1 MAVLHAERPPDD
13 SVARRA
19 ATRWRCCMG
28 AEGGWRE
35 PAAEP
40 RGCPG
45 PGALSCLAGGRREA
59 EGSVCQALPQSDR
72 LEPGTAGARSH
83 VLLRQSD
90 GFRPLILRVTLER
103 SHRVGSKASFTPGA
117 AWPPPGHPQ
126 GSRGLRPRLPAQG
139 ARRGFRLPVG
149 QVGLPS
155 TPTPHHYMV
164 GTKPLGRGPG
174 KCRKRGPGPPLGSG
188 PSWSLAPSL
197 RLRPLSTGHKRG
209 TVYVQ
214 LFLKRPKQAGF

>member
-13 SVARRA
+13 GVARRA

-117 AWPPPGHPQ
+117 AWPTRPPPGLPWAAPPPP
-126 GSRGLRPRLPAQG
+126 SPRGLARVSASGRTGGASLHTHTPPLHGGDQTLGKGPWQVSQKG
-139 ARRGFRLPVG
+139 ARA
-149 QVGLPS
+149 
-155 TPTPHHYMV
+155 T
-164 GTKPLGRGPG
+164 PG
-174 KCRKRGPGPPLGSG
+174 K
-188 PSWSLAPSL
+188 
-197 RLRPLSTGHKRG
+197 RPLLVTGSF
-209 TVYVQ
+209 T
-214 LFLKRPKQAGF
+214 PAETP